1 MTDCYGFG
9 AEFQVID
16 PQLPGLLNIGEGEIL
31 RLIGAYGSS
40 TCFVPILLAHG
51 KALYSFL
58 QTL

>member
-1 MTDCYGFG
+1 
-9 AEFQVID
+9 
-16 PQLPGLLNIGEGEIL
+16 LNIGEGEIL